1 MLSPY
6 HHYGYGYGYYG
17 HGGYGYGGGGGGGGD
32 GGGEAVAGIS
42 GDSYEIESSM
52 NRYETSSA
60 FYTPKIADAAWPLL
74 LRVHNATVF
83 SANSGPNS
91 PKNSPGGPV
100 FLNVY
105 TDAGSASRAAGGW
118 LVSIGVIGLG
128 VAVLVALCRSLSQL
142 THVGMLRAGT

>member
-6 HHYGYGYGYYG
+6 HHYGYGYGYGYYG
-17 HGGYGYGGGGGGGGD
+17 HGVHGSGGD
-32 GGGEAVAGIS
+32 GGEAAAEIS
-42 GDSYEIESSM
+42 GDLYEIDASM

-91 PKNSPGGPV
+91 PGGPI
-100 FLNVY
+100 FLNIY
-105 TDAGSASRAAGGW
+105 TDAGSTSRATGEW
-118 LVSIGVIGLG
+118 LVGLGVIGLG
-128 VAVLVALCRSLSQL
+128 VAVLVALCRLILPSQL
-142 THVGMLRAGT
+142 GM